1 MQVLEHLEPKKVFSL
16 FEAMCTIPHGSRNTK
31 AISDWCVA
39 FAKERRTPVAHGAD
53 IGKQGVIGERG
64 HAYVVKVKHIRGAGV
79 VIVGGKQ
86 QAVARISGIF
96 S

>member
-1 MQVLEHLEPKKVFSL
+1 MNYKLMNMKVFGDERGKLVSL
-16 FEAMCTIPHGSRNTK
+16 ESNIGIDVQFHIPGFKRSDADGYFST
-31 AISDWCVA
+31 AI
-39 FAKERRTPVAHGAD
+39 AHGAD

-86 QAVARISGIF
+86 QAVAE
-96 S
+96 